1 MTGEQG
7 DEETGDHHKSP
18 YRPGDEG
25 LLFLLIF
32 GLRGI
37 LEVKIMSDLDSEA
50 ILHTALKTDLF
61 SYCRWFGPVAIFAGA
76 SGF

>member
-7 DEETGDHHKSP
+7 DEETGDHHKCP

-25 LLFLLIF
+25 LLLLLIF
-32 GLRGI
+32 GLGGI
-37 LEVKIMSDLDSEA
+37 LEMKIMSDLDSEA
-50 ILHTALKTDLF
+50 ILIETDLF
-61 SYCRWFGPVAIFAGA
+61 SCCRWFGPVAIFAGA